1 MPTYLTPGVYVE
13 EMQTGA
19 RPIQPVGTSTAAFLG
34 VASLAEA
41 NVGQAIAINN
51 WTQFQKAYVPSA
63 AKDPKDAAATLLV
76 HAVYGFFAN
85 GGSRCYVVNLGK
97 GGSLVKGL
105 RVLEQVDEVA
115 IIAAPGYA
123 DPASHD
129 ALLSHCEL
137 MKDRVAV
144 LDGPEQV
151 DSIDRFTVVGA
162 AGGNDGDAPKGV
174 RPRPSDGGYGA
185 VYWPWITVKDPIDGE
200 TLATVPPSG
209 HLAGIYA
216 RTDATRGV
224 HKAPANEI
232 IRGALNVGYRLTPQ
246 EQGVLNPV
254 GVNCIRFFTGQG
266 IRVWGAR
273 TVADG
278 SSEWRYLNVR
288 RVFNFM
294 EKSIARST
302 NWIVFEPNDQ
312 FLWQAIRRDITSF
325 LTVLWRDGVLAGKT
339 ADEAF
344 FVKCDSETNT
354 PETIELGQVIT
365 LIGVAV
371 VKPAEFIIFRIGQHA
386 GGTSIEEG

>member
-34 VASLAEA
+34 VASLADAHAGE
-41 NVGQAIAINN
+41 AIAVNN
-51 WTQFQKAYVPSA
+51 WTQFQKLYVP
-63 AKDPKDAAATLLV
+63 KDGKATPLV
-76 HAVYGFFAN
+76 QAVYGFFVN
-85 GGSRCYVVNLGK
+85 GGSRCYVINLGT
-97 GGSLVKGL
+97 GGTLAKGL
-105 RVLEQVDEVA
+105 RTLEQVDEVA
-115 IIAAPGYA
+115 IVAAPGYA

-129 ALLSHCEL
+129 ALLGHCEL

-144 LDGPEQV
+144 LDGPEKV

-162 AGGNDGDAPKGV
+162 AGETDADAPKGV

-185 VYWPWITVKDPIDGE
+185 VYWPWITVKDALDGE
-200 TLATVPPSG
+200 TLVTVPPSG
-209 HLAGIYA
+209 HMAGIYA

-325 LTVLWRDGVLAGKT
+325 LTVLWREGMLAGKT

>member
-1 MPTYLTPGVYVE
+1 MPTYLSPGVYVE

-34 VASLAEA
+34 LATRSDA
-41 NVGQAIAINN
+41 PVGEPLAVNN
-51 WTQFQKAYVPSA
+51 WTQFQKTFVADDV
-63 AKDPKDAAATLLV
+63 AATPLIHGV
-76 HAVYGFFAN
+76 FGFFAN
-85 GGSRCYVVNLGK
+85 GGSRCYIINLGTD
-97 GGSLVKGL
+97 GSLAKGL

-115 IIAAPGYA
+115 IVAAPGYA
-123 DPASHD
+123 DAGSYD
-129 ALLSHCEL
+129 ALLSHCES

-144 LDGPEQV
+144 LDGPQQV
-151 DSIDRFTVVGA
+151 TSIDQFTAVAVPGSSEGGA
-162 AGGNDGDAPKGV
+162 

-185 VYWPWITVKDPIDGE
+185 VYWPWITVKDALDGE
-200 TLATVPPSG
+200 SLVTVPPSG
-209 HLAGIYA
+209 HMAGIYA

-232 IRGALNVGYRLTPQ
+232 IRGALNVSYRLTPQ
-246 EQGVLNPV
+246 EQGVLNPA

-278 SSEWRYLNVR
+278 SSQWRYLNVR
-288 RVFNFM
+288 RCFNFM
-294 EKSIARST
+294 EKSIGRST

-312 FLWQAIRRDITSF
+312 FLWQAIRRDITAF
-325 LTVLWRDGVLAGKT
+325 LTILWRQGMLAGKT
-339 ADEAF
+339 PEEAF
-344 FVKCDSETNT
+344 YVKCDAETNT
-354 PETIELGQVIT
+354 PETIELGQVVT